1 VSSIGKADRKS
12 RGGVSSSP
20 PGGDP
25 ATRQR
30 ICDAALRLILK
41 GGGVDVSLSAV
52 ARAARVSRQAL
63 YLHFANRADLFMAVV
78 RYADEQRGIP
88 AAIARMERASSGLEA
103 MKLMVESHA
112 VMNPTI
118 WPLARLFE
126 AVRRDDAA
134 AERSWQDR
142 MSHRLQGCRAIV
154 TKMEEEGTLRAG
166 LAVEVAA
173 ELLWT
178 ITSLRTWEDLV
189 LTRGWTPQQ
198 YQTRIVDLLL
208 AALVRS
214 DAGA

>member
-1 VSSIGKADRKS
+1 VSTAKRARRGDRKTPS
-12 RGGVSSSP
+12 GAP

-25 ATRQR
+25 TTRQR
-30 ICDAALRLILK
+30 ICEAALRLILK

-78 RYADEQRGIP
+78 RYADDQRGVP
-88 AAIARMERASSGLEA
+88 AAIARIQHAPTGIDAL
-103 MKLMVESHA
+103 KQMVATHA
-112 VMNPTI
+112 AMNPAI

-126 AVRRDDAA
+126 SVRREDAA

-142 MSHRLQGCRAIV
+142 MSHRLEGCRAIV
-154 TKMEEEGTLRAG
+154 GRMEQEGTLRAG
-166 LAVEVAA
+166 LAGEVAA

-178 ITSLRTWEDLV
+178 VTSLRTWEDLV

-198 YQTRIVDLLL
+198 YQTRVIDLLV
-208 AALVRS
+208 AALVRG
-214 DAGA
+214 DLRA